1 MLSGIFIDGVPASLF
16 LCDNRVSLHNK
27 LLNVHVDIFCLW
39 VNLAH
44 LFNFFKNKAPTSK
57 T

>member
-1 MLSGIFIDGVPASLF
+1 MLSGIFIDGIPASLL